1 MRKLTS
7 SILILTVVVFLT
19 FGCETMSTKTGQG
32 AVIGGAVGAGTGAI
46 IGAATGHTGIGTA
59 IGAGVGALAGGVIG
73 HYMDNQQ
80 KELQAIIDQQNA
92 QQAQLQQTQGQL
104 EAEKAKV
111 AELQRKG
118 DDIIVNLKGDT
129 LFATNSTVLQ
139 AGAIN
144 NLKEIA
150 SVLKR
155 YPDTNVTVK
164 GHTDS
169 IGNADYNKKLSEQR
183 AEAVKSA
190 LLVEGVAHERITT
203 IGYGATFPVASND
216 TPEGRQ
222 INRRVEME
230 IKPKQQ
236 G

>member
-1 MRKLTS
+1 
-7 SILILTVVVFLT
+7 
-19 FGCETMSTKTGQG
+19 
-32 AVIGGAVGAGTGAI
+32 
-46 IGAATGHTGIGTA
+46 
-59 IGAGVGALAGGVIG
+59 
-73 HYMDNQQ
+73 MDNQQ

-190 LLVEGVAHERITT
+190 LLVEGVDRKS
-203 IGYGATFPVASND
+203 V
-216 TPEGRQ
+216 
-222 INRRVEME
+222 V
-230 IKPKQQ
+230 
-236 G
+236 